1 MILDMPNIKFSDEE
15 WIYLLIQYLDGW
27 TEIPLNPSAGYDID
41 KLKFYDGFIGLLLK
55 QTEEYYKEYNYLLDM
70 HFVNSWTYTGKLYRI
85 IHPCLVEDDTAIDGY
100 SLKMPQVEYHR
111 MISHWTD
118 DYTFKG
124 LMHKLYSNK
133 RYIILEAD
141 TQNHFGFDVN
151 RFRQT
156 YNCEKPFTSGEREI
170 IFPMYRECIK
180 ERQMSVNQFIQLKE
194 RQKLKKSH

>member
-15 WIYLLIQYLDGW
+15 WIYILKQYLNGW
-27 TEIPLNPSAGYDID
+27 TNIQLSPSEGYNID
-41 KLKFYDGFIGLLLK
+41 KLKFYDGLIGFLLK
-55 QTEEYYKEYNYLLDM
+55 QTEEYSQKCSSILDKN
-70 HFVNSWTYTGKLYRI
+70 FVNSWKYQGRLYRI
-85 IHPCLVEDDTAIDGY
+85 IHPCLVEDDTAIDGR
-100 SLKMPQVEYHR
+100 SLKMPQVEYHG

-118 DYTFKG
+118 DYTFDG
-124 LMHKLYSNK
+124 LMYKLNSHQ

-156 YNCEKPFTSGEREI
+156 YNCEKPFTSDEREI

-180 ERQMSVNQFIQLKE
+180 EHHMTVNQFIQLKE
-194 RQKLKKSH
+194 HP